1 LIFPDKNGNYG
12 SFIKTEDEEKEED
25 TMEQHAHSLGEE
37 TTCLEPFKSG
47 R

>member
-1 LIFPDKNGNYG
+1 METMEV
-12 SFIKTEDEEKEED
+12 FIKTEDEEKEED